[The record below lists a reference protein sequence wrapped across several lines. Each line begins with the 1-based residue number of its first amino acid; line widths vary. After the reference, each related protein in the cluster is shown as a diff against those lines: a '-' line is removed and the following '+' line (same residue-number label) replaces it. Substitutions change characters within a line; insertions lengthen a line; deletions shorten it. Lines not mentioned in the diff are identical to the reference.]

1 MTTNES
7 YFRKLIKGELSLSI
21 TFWIW
26 FVFANLLLN
35 VFFGFDIGEDSFE
48 ITESDKVIDFSL
60 YSLRIIYTVFIFIA
74 VIRSA
79 NKYLGSKIWSFMAKI
94 MVTINLMF
102 SLFALNDLARI
113 YFMEDYIIK
122 SEINKLKEQLPIKV
136 DSYTQ
141 LENVEIIEKN
151 IAYTYKLLSLNIQK
165 NRMPK
170 LNRFEKR
177 VQESICED
185 ENYLKLLKK
194 DYVLNYTYLDNT
206 GSKFLN
212 VKTDIVSCGK
222 NAYDLDILKQ
232 ILKAQGQM

>member
-7 YFRKLIKGELSLSI
+7 YFRKLIKGEIDLSI

-35 VFFGFDIGEDSFE
+35 VFFGFNIGEDSFE
-48 ITESDKVIDFSL
+48 ITESDKIIDFSL
-60 YSLRIIYTVFIFIA
+60 YSLRIIYTIFIFIA

-79 NKYLGSKIWSFMAKI
+79 NKYLGSKIWSFMAKV
-94 MVTINLMF
+94 MVTVNLMF

-113 YFMEDYIIK
+113 YFMEEYIIK
-122 SEINKLKEQLPIKV
+122 GEIEKLKEQLPIKV
-136 DSYTQ
+136 DSFTQ
-141 LENVEIIEKN
+141 LQNIEIVEKN
-151 IAYTYKLLSLNIQK
+151 IAYTYQLLKLNIQK

-170 LNRFEKR
+170 LNRFKKR

-194 DYVLNYTYLDNT
+194 D
-206 GSKFLN
+206 
-212 VKTDIVSCGK
+212 
-222 NAYDLDILKQ
+222 
-232 ILKAQGQM
+232 